1 MLINLFSFVSTGQRI
16 DSARTGNLS
25 ETTRGL
31 IHADSLTYRINK
43 TVNSMQIL
51 LSWSKETSTVAASE
65 IGINFIVV
73 DGRVYLVLAF
83 VVCGGISEESVRAFV
98 QRRNE

>member
-1 MLINLFSFVSTGQRI
+1 
-16 DSARTGNLS
+16 
-25 ETTRGL
+25 
-31 IHADSLTYRINK
+31 
-43 TVNSMQIL
+43 MQIL

-98 QRRNE
+98 QQRNE